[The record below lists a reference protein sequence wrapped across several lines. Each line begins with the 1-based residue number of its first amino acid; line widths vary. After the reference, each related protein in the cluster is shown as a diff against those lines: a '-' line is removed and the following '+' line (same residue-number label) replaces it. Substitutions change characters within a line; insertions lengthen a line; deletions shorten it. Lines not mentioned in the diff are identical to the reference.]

1 MGLRHQMRQDEE
13 NGIPEGIPEMGLRQ
27 QMRQGEESLPDEP
40 DSAGIPSPLPLPH
53 PTIQALRE
61 GGEDGVVEGLA
72 LRAAPSPSGVPG
84 WVGVGS
90 G

>member
-1 MGLRHQMRQDEE
+1 MET
-13 NGIPEGIPEMGLRQ
+13 
-27 QMRQGEESLPDEP
+27 EP
-40 DSAGIPSPLPLPH
+40 PPSPHPH

-90 G
+90 GYKRLATLVGKWENGQEGTGREGKGRE